1 MTIEERVA
9 HLQEA
14 AMLEARTRANTIMKQ
29 HETMLRDVLN
39 QHKREAHRQAD
50 MRIKAEMINAR
61 QQQNMAVSKA
71 QLELKREYGQRQKE
85 LKHKLSVEVQEQL
98 QEFMKTDRYRE
109 LLAAYIDKAAHFTNG
124 EGLTIYINATDADKK
139 EWLEE
144 RTGMELSISK
154 EDFVGGIRAV
164 VKGRNVLID
173 HAYKGAMEEEL
184 QNFMFRGGSG
194 IG

>member
-14 AMLEARTRANTIMKQ
+14 AMLEARTRANTIVNQ
-29 HETMLRDVLN
+29 HEAMLRSVLN
-39 QHKREAHRQAD
+39 QHKGEANRQAD
-50 MRIKAEMINAR
+50 MRIKAEMISAR

-85 LKHKLSVEVQEQL
+85 LKQELLAEVQEQL
-98 QEFMKTDRYRE
+98 REFMKTDRYRE

-124 EGLTIYINATDADKK
+124 EGMTIYINATDADKK

-144 RTGMELSISK
+144 RTGMELTISK
-154 EDFVGGIRAV
+154 EDFVGGIRAI

>member
-1 MTIEERVA
+1 MA